1 MRAVQNFTG
10 VHDVVKIQRAG
21 GLLLRKTLLIFD
33 NDFFIASTIVKIW
46 GP

>member
-21 GLLLRKTLLIFD
+21 GFPLGITLLRFD
-33 NDFFIASTIVKIW
+33 NDFYIASTIVKIW